1 MLACETLIV
10 GAGLTGL
17 SCALHLG
24 RDYLLVEKES
34 EPGGL
39 VRTRWRPSDPKARAR
54 CGTFL
59 CDGTGHWLH
68 LRSPEMR
75 ALVERLLPGQLVE
88 HERRAVIHL
97 GGTFTPYPFQANTFG
112 LPREVVLECLLGL
125 LRARHP
131 EDFGLQAVTAPPRH
145 FRESLE
151 RLFGEGICRHFLIP
165 YNEKLLGVP
174 LEEISPTYAERF
186 IPRPSLED
194 VVRGALGFSRESLGY
209 NARFVYPR
217 AGGIGALSRALAAAL
232 PRPPRCNA
240 EVLSVNLRTRTA
252 RLALRSPGSNAGEPG
267 APPLEQA
274 VRFEQLVN
282 TMSLPEFV
290 GLIEDAPER
299 LRAAAA
305 RLRATTVHYFDMGVR
320 GPGDAASHYH
330 WIYFPEPEFV
340 FYRVG
345 SYSAVHADAAPA
357 GCRSY
362 YVEMSG
368 GPARAL
374 LSQPDAL
381 RARVLGDLRRARVL
395 SDADEVLF
403 MELCRIP
410 NAYVIFD
417 MHYEP
422 ARREVLETLAAHGV
436 HSCGRWGGWN
446 YGGMEDALL
455 EGRAAAQFA
464 SGASR

>member
-1 MLACETLIV
+1 MHTCETLII

-17 SCALHLG
+17 SCAFHLG
-24 RDYLLVEKES
+24 RDHLLVEKEN

-39 VRTRWRPSDPKARAR
+39 VRTRRRPTDPEARAR
-54 CGTFL
+54 CGEFL

-68 LRSPEMR
+68 LRTPEMR
-75 ALVERLLPGQLVE
+75 ALVERLLPGQLIE

-97 GGTFTPYPFQANTFG
+97 AGAFTPYPFQANTYG
-112 LPREVVLECLLGL
+112 LPREIVLDCLLGL
-125 LRARHP
+125 IRARHP
-131 EDFGLQAVTAPPRH
+131 EDFGLQPPADPPRH

-151 RLFGEGICRHFLIP
+151 RLFGAGICRHFMVP

-194 VVRGALGFSRESLGY
+194 VVKGALGFSRESLGY
-209 NARFVYPR
+209 NAKFVYPR
-217 AGGIGALSRALAAAL
+217 AGGIGALSRALADAL
-232 PRPPRCNA
+232 PQPPRYNA
-240 EVLSVNLRTRTA
+240 EVRSVHLRTKTA
-252 RLALRSPGSNAGEPG
+252 RVTVRNPSVTANASTT
-267 APPLEQA
+267 ATSEQV
-274 VRFEQLVN
+274 VRFERLVN

-290 GLIEDAPER
+290 ARIEDAPEN

-305 RLRATTVHYFDMGVR
+305 RLRATTVHYFDVGVR
-320 GPGDAASHYH
+320 GPGDAASQYH
-330 WIYFPEPEFV
+330 WIYFPEPQFV

-345 SYSAVHADAAPA
+345 SYSAVHADAAPP

-368 GPARAL
+368 GDARAL
-374 LSQPDAL
+374 LGQPEAL
-381 RARVLGDLRRARVL
+381 RTRVLDDLRRARVL
-395 SDADEVLF
+395 GPNDEVLF

-417 MHYEP
+417 AHYES
-422 ARREVLETLAAHGV
+422 ARREVIETLAAHGV

-455 EGRAAAQFA
+455 EGRAAAA
-464 SGASR
+464 VLRETA

>member
-1 MLACETLIV
+1 MHTCETLIL

-24 RDYLLVEKES
+24 RDYLLVEKEG

-39 VRTRWRPSDPKARAR
+39 VRTRRRPSDPVARAR
-54 CGTFL
+54 CGEFL

-68 LRSPEMR
+68 LRTPEMR
-75 ALVERLLPGQLVE
+75 TLVERLLPGQLVE

-97 GGTFTPYPFQANTFG
+97 RGVFTPYPFQANTFG
-112 LPREVVLECLLGL
+112 LPRDVVLDCLLGL

-131 EDFGLQAVTAPPRH
+131 EDFGLRAPSGPPEH

-151 RLFGEGICRHFLIP
+151 RLFGEGICRHFMVP

-194 VVRGALGFSRESLGY
+194 VLKGALGFSRESLGY
-209 NARFVYPR
+209 NAKFLYPR
-217 AGGIGALSRALAAAL
+217 TGGIGALARALAAAL
-232 PRPPRCNA
+232 PQSPRYHA
-240 EVLSVNLRTRTA
+240 EVRSVNLRNRTV
-252 RLALRSPGSNAGEPG
+252 RLALRNPPGDPGTPNAP
-267 APPLEQA
+267 AREQI
-274 VRFEQLVN
+274 VRFGRLVN

-290 GLIEDAPER
+290 GLIEDTPEQ

-305 RLRATTVHYFDMGVR
+305 RLRAATVHYFDVGVR

-345 SYSAVHADAAPA
+345 SYSAVHPEAAPP

-368 GPARAL
+368 GAARAL
-374 LSQPDAL
+374 LGQPDVL
-381 RARVLGDLRRARVL
+381 QARVLEDLRRARVL
-395 SDADEVLF
+395 SPLDEVLF

-417 MHYEP
+417 AHYEA
-422 ARREVLETLAAHGV
+422 ARSEVLETLAAHGV
-436 HSCGRWGGWN
+436 LSCGRWGGWN

-455 EGRAAAQFA
+455 EGRAAALLA
-464 SGASR
+464 SGKSP